1 MFLPAARLFELG
13 LDKIKPLYCCTVRG
27 DSCEIVG
34 GYSLVMKGRAW
45 APKVS
50 LKVFFESP
58 D

>member
-1 MFLPAARLFELG
+1 MFLPAAWLFELE
-13 LDKIKPLYCCTVRG
+13 LDKRKPLYCCTVWD

-34 GYSLVMKGRAW
+34 GCSLVMKGRAW

-50 LKVFFESP
+50 LKVFFEST

>member
-1 MFLPAARLFELG
+1 MFLPAARLFELE
-13 LDKIKPLYCCTVRG
+13 LDKRKPLYCCMVWD

-34 GYSLVMKGRAW
+34 GCSLVMKGRAG

-50 LKVFFESP
+50 LKVFFKSP